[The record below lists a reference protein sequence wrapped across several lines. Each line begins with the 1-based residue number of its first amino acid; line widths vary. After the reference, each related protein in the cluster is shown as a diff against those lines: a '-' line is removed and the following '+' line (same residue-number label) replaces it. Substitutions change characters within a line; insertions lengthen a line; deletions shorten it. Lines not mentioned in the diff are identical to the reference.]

1 MISITNKIFSMLSFF
16 IGIALIVF
24 VVGIQGQSFNEAV
37 VLGVLLIYIV
47 MTFVISISLEINLI
61 KNKRIAG
68 LET

>member
-37 VLGVLLIYIV
+37 VLGILLILNGAV
-47 MTFVISISLEINLI
+47 RLFFSKSS
-61 KNKRIAG
+61 
-68 LET
+68 